1 MIDIFVA
8 SFALALLS
16 EMADKTQLVILGL
29 GLRYKAPLM
38 VFIGE
43 LSAHAVM
50 DGIAIA
56 LGGAFG
62 SFLPFNIIKYVTGA
76 AFIVAGLIMLV
87 RGEKEEHKERI
98 HRNALVAAFLT
109 VMLSEFGDKTQI
121 ASGLLAAR
129 YLVPLPVLLGTVSA
143 LAVAIGVNV
152 FLGGKVAKQEWAEEI
167 LEKVS
172 PLLFI
177 VFGVIAIVF

>member
-1 MIDIFVA
+1 MIDIFAA
-8 SFALALLS
+8 SFAFALLS

-29 GLRYKAPLM
+29 GLRYKAPFQ
-38 VFIGE
+38 VFLGA
-43 LSAHAVM
+43 LTAHTIM

-56 LGGAFG
+56 LGGTFG
-62 SFLPFNIIKYVTGA
+62 SLLPINLIKYVTGG
-76 AFIVAGLIMLV
+76 AFIAAGLIMFV

-98 HRNALVAAFLT
+98 HRNALIAALLT

-152 FLGGKVAKQEWAEEI
+152 FLGGKIAKQEWAEEV
-167 LEKVS
+167 LEKVA

-177 VFGVIAIVF
+177 AFGVVALLW